1 MASKPTER
9 YEALYRAGVVLPS
22 QLLGAYEDSSGAL
35 TSAIRQKE
43 FMDAVT
49 SLNNEGLGNVFKN
62 VPYSSNPTVPTIE
75 EVSKLLGYSTVNEFV
90 ENFPKNLQEHKEEI
104 LRDPNMG
111 KLGWESV
118 KNAYRQA
125 VPYYEQQKARK
136 EREEDVNIA
145 QTLLLPRMTERYISG
160 QPIEPKDVALDLGEN
175 IAMAAPVAG
184 EVGKGFRAFNILAK
198 SPRAQAVVSSLV
210 GNSMVPLA
218 SEIADAAA
226 YGSGEGMDDRA
237 NFSWGDVVMGSGI
250 NNAANYAALRG
261 INALR
266 RFTDPMEG
274 GFSSGARNAVSE
286 IGQTSRG
293 RLKDAAE
300 RTRKQLMGT
309 ASAIA
314 SGERVAGG
322 DVIGFA
328 KGTGNKVARA
338 TPSEIMD
345 AKQGRS
351 ILNLID
357 EGKINPKDAKA
368 INFEIKKGGFSARLE
383 NYRKQRGLLKQLES
397 ETDPEKREAIK
408 RAFSESV
415 AVQHQLPPKMR
426 PSSIMKLS
434 EGVDS
439 KMVDE
444 AFSKNPNLY
453 YNLFNDAKVKSD
465 FGKRGVKEKVTD
477 VLYGNVG
484 PFVQNKLGKNSW
496 LGSYASSVGP
506 IVSKQHRQ
514 AEEEGRNVKFSN
526 VIASAP
532 EGSEERAFLTAV
544 RDKPSVV
551 YRGLGSGDRNLDS
564 RFKQWLVKGGYRK
577 ILELN
582 ADIPLWEQTK

>member
-1 MASKPTER
+1 MANKPTER
-9 YEALYRAGVVLPS
+9 YEDLYRAGVVLPS
-22 QLLGAYEDSSGAL
+22 ELLGAYRDSSGAL
-35 TSAIRQKE
+35 TGALRQKE

-49 SLNNEGLGNVFKN
+49 SLNNEGIGNVFKGTS
-62 VPYSSNPTVPTIE
+62 YSGNPTVPTIE

-90 ENFPKNLQEHKEEI
+90 ENFPKNLKEHKEEI
-104 LRDPNMG
+104 LRDPSMG
-111 KLGWESV
+111 ESGWESV
-118 KNAYRQA
+118 KNVYRQA

-160 QPIEPKDVALDLGEN
+160 QPIRDRDAVLDVVEN
-175 IAMAAPVAG
+175 AAMALPVAG
-184 EVGKGFRAFNILAK
+184 WTGKGIRATKFLSKVPKVEAT
-198 SPRAQAVVSSLV
+198 ASSLI
-210 GNSMVPLA
+210 GNSFVPLI
-218 SEIADAAA
+218 SEAADAAA

-261 INALR
+261 IGAFR
-266 RFTDPMEG
+266 RFTDPLDG
-274 GFSSGARNAVSE
+274 GFSSGARDAVSE
-286 IGQTSRG
+286 IGQTSKG
-293 RLKDAAE
+293 RLNEAAE

-309 ASAIA
+309 ASAVA
-314 SGERVAGG
+314 SGEKVAGG
-322 DVIGFA
+322 DMIGFA
-328 KGTGNKVARA
+328 KGTGNRVARA

-357 EGKINPKDAKA
+357 EGKINPKDAKS
-368 INFEIKKGGFSARLE
+368 INFEIKKGGFAANLE
-383 NYRKQRGLLKQLES
+383 NLRKQRALVRQLQFEKN
-397 ETDPEKREAIK
+397 PEKREAIK

-415 AVQHQLPPKMR
+415 AVQGQLPPKMR
-426 PSSIMKLS
+426 PSSIMNLS

-439 KMVDE
+439 KMVDD
-444 AFSKNPNLY
+444 AFSKNPDLY

-496 LGSYASSVGP
+496 LGSYASSVAP
-506 IVSKQHRQ
+506 VVAKQHRQ

-577 ILELN
+577 ILELD

>member
-1 MASKPTER
+1 MANKPTER
-9 YEALYRAGVVLPS
+9 YEDLYRAGVVLPS
-22 QLLGAYEDSSGAL
+22 QLLGAYRDSSGAL
-35 TSAIRQKE
+35 TGALRQKE
-43 FMDAVT
+43 FMDAVK
-49 SLNNEGLGNVFKN
+49 SLNNEGLGNVFKGTS
-62 VPYSSNPTVPTIE
+62 YSGNPTIPTIE

-104 LRDPNMG
+104 LRDPSMG

-118 KNAYRQA
+118 KNVYRQA

-160 QPIEPKDVALDLGEN
+160 QPIEPKDVALDVGEN
-175 IAMAAPVAG
+175 IAMASPVAG
-184 EVGKGFRAFNILAK
+184 GVGKGFRAFNILAK
-198 SPRAQAVVSSLV
+198 SPRAQAVVSSLL
-210 GNSMVPLA
+210 GNSVVPLA
-218 SEIADAAA
+218 TEIADAAA

-250 NNAANYAALRG
+250 NNAANYTALRG

-266 RFTDPMEG
+266 RFTDPLEG

-383 NYRKQRGLLKQLES
+383 NFRKQRGLLKQLES

-506 IVSKQHRQ
+506 IVAKQHRQ